1 MGAHTATP
9 ASRAATHA
17 TAGADHAT
25 SALRAKVPA
34 GYIPPWE
41 RDPPAQQPT
50 AAAPSSSSGEAYP
63 QQPQPVGEHATHQSG
78 QGKPLNQ
85 AATEQQPGGNNIP
98 PTAEL
103 EEEEPAGG
111 TSGGGKPQRPYH
123 EGHGDQRM
131 RGKRFKAAVQQAFGQ
146 RGWTKGEDVTWKDVA
161 HLVGLKEEDSES
173 TGNDTAFTATTAEAN
188 HASSDSRRR
197 PGGPQATQS
206 APPAEATTAE
216 MPEEEGEDALYWD
229 GLFSNMLISPGGAD
243 RPTTFPPE
251 LPIHA
256 DAEMHLRS
264 LPHGAWAGITL
275 PWRSRRAP
283 EYVSTS
289 RGFCRVR
296 VRRQRGG
303 REPAGYMGTST
314 SFVLFPWG
322 GVKGG
327 RPRKWLLHITGGPP
341 TPDPDATQLQP
352 GTSFS
357 LEMPP
362 GAPTW
367 QLGRLQPRLA
377 LQYYYDWGHMMGTG
391 AIYDRLPRASNNPPT
406 AWEQMALQLI
416 PPPNRMREAAPNP
429 TFRGENHSETPS
441 PGAAPSAGP
450 SPATSP
456 LSPSPAPAQPA
467 GDHNDPEEDDDDG
480 YSFMQSSTQ
489 LDASASSDGG
499 TAGRQQGRP
508 TTMLTAAAMVR
519 HWLRELA
526 AVLRSQPMGDD
537 IPILLEQPLQ
547 MVGTNRENDAHQDN
561 GTVGGPGPCKKRR
574 VLNTLELARMRLE
587 DLCDEDGGKRPLPA
601 CGLG

>member
-327 RPRKWLLHITGGPP
+327 RPRKWLLHITGARQRQIRMLLSYSRGQVFPWKCRR
-341 TPDPDATQLQP
+341 
-352 GTSFS
+352 GH
-357 LEMPP
+357 PP
-362 GAPTW
+362 GNWDGSNHVWRCSTTT
-367 QLGRLQPRLA
+367 
-377 LQYYYDWGHMMGTG
+377 TG
-391 AIYDRLPRASNNPPT
+391 GI
-406 AWEQMALQLI
+406 
-416 PPPNRMREAAPNP
+416 
-429 TFRGENHSETPS
+429 
-441 PGAAPSAGP
+441 
-450 SPATSP
+450 
-456 LSPSPAPAQPA
+456 
-467 GDHNDPEEDDDDG
+467 
-480 YSFMQSSTQ
+480 
-489 LDASASSDGG
+489 
-499 TAGRQQGRP
+499 
-508 TTMLTAAAMVR
+508 
-519 HWLRELA
+519 
-526 AVLRSQPMGDD
+526 
-537 IPILLEQPLQ
+537 
-547 MVGTNRENDAHQDN
+547 
-561 GTVGGPGPCKKRR
+561 
-574 VLNTLELARMRLE
+574 
-587 DLCDEDGGKRPLPA
+587 
-601 CGLG
+601 